1 MKYAY
6 LILVFTLA
14 LFSCNNET
22 TTSEEVTDSQTIEA
36 TALSGDKAINIDQST
51 IFWKGYKLLGNHTGK
66 INLKEGNIQ
75 FKDGAITGGNFVVD
89 MTSIVVTELMDNGE
103 EEEEEEEGEDDKSD
117 LAGHLMHTDFFGS
130 EQFPLATFE
139 ITKSVKNENVFQ
151 ITGNM
156 TIKDITKEV
165 SFDATLENNSIHSEI
180 KINRTDFGIK
190 YGSGSF
196 FENLGDNVI
205 KDEFDLIVKLA
216 LTD

>member
-6 LILVFTLA
+6 LILLFTLA
-14 LFSCNNET
+14 LFSCNTET
-22 TTSEEVTDSQTIEA
+22 TTNEA
-36 TALSGDKAINIDQST
+36 TTESPKVEAVALSGDKLINVDQST
-51 IFWKGYKLLGNHTGK
+51 IFWKGYKLLGNHMGK
-66 INLKEGNIQ
+66 INLKEGSIQ

-89 MTSIVVTELMDNGE
+89 MTSIVVTELMDDG

-117 LAGHLMHTDFFGS
+117 LAGHLMHKDFFGS
-130 EQFPLATFE
+130 DEFPLATFE
-139 ITKSVKNENVFQ
+139 ITKSVKNEHTFQ

-156 TIKDITKEV
+156 TIKGVTKEV
-165 SFDATLENNSIHSEI
+165 SFDATLENSIINSEL

-205 KDEFDLIVKLA
+205 KDEFDLIVKLDIA
-216 LTD
+216 Q